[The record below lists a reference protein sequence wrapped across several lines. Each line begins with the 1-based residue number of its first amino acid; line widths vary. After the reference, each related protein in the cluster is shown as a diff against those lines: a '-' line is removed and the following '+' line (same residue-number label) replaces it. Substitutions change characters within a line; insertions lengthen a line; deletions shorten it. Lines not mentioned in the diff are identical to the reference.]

1 MVGAWP
7 TCVNGAAPKSSTL
20 VRMDA
25 NAKVYGLMDLS
36 PEQMISYMPAE
47 DEQEYVESLV
57 NKSKDG
63 SLTEIEKAELDYFV
77 QMEHLLQMMRSRAAK
92 ILATRHAA

>member
-1 MVGAWP
+1 
-7 TCVNGAAPKSSTL
+7 
-20 VRMDA
+20 MDA

-36 PEQMISYMPAE
+36 PEQMVSYIPAE
-47 DEQEYVESLV
+47 DEQEYVENLV

-63 SLTEIEKAELDYFV
+63 TLTEIEKAELDYFV

>member
-1 MVGAWP
+1 
-7 TCVNGAAPKSSTL
+7 
-20 VRMDA
+20 MDPD
-25 NAKVYGLMDLS
+25 AKVYGLMDLS
-36 PEQMISYMPAE
+36 PEQMVSYIPAE
-47 DEQEYVESLV
+47 DEQEYVEKLV

-63 SLTEIEKAELDYFV
+63 TLTEIEKAELDYFV

>member
-1 MVGAWP
+1 
-7 TCVNGAAPKSSTL
+7 
-20 VRMDA
+20 MDPD
-25 NAKVYGLMDLS
+25 AKVYGLMDLS
-36 PEQMISYMPAE
+36 PEQMVSYIPAE
-47 DEQEYVESLV
+47 DEQEYVENLV

-63 SLTEIEKAELDYFV
+63 TLTEIEKAELDYFV

>member
-1 MVGAWP
+1 
-7 TCVNGAAPKSSTL
+7 
-20 VRMDA
+20 MDA
-25 NAKVYGLMDLS
+25 DAKVYGLMDLS
-36 PEQMISYMPAE
+36 PEQMVSYIPAE
-47 DEQEYVESLV
+47 DEQEYVENLV

-63 SLTEIEKAELDYFV
+63 TLTEIEKAELDYFV

>member
-1 MVGAWP
+1 
-7 TCVNGAAPKSSTL
+7 
-20 VRMDA
+20 MDED
-25 NAKVYGLMDLS
+25 AKVYGLMDLS
-36 PEQMISYMPAE
+36 PEQMVSYIPAE
-47 DEQEYVESLV
+47 DEQEYVENLV

-63 SLTEIEKAELDYFV
+63 TLTEIEKAELDYFV

>member
-1 MVGAWP
+1 
-7 TCVNGAAPKSSTL
+7 
-20 VRMDA
+20 MDA
-25 NAKVYGLMDLS
+25 NAKAYGLMDLS
-36 PEQMISYMPAE
+36 PEQMVSYIPAE
-47 DEQEYVESLV
+47 DEQEYVENLV

-63 SLTEIEKAELDYFV
+63 TLTEIEKAELDYFV

>member
-1 MVGAWP
+1 
-7 TCVNGAAPKSSTL
+7 
-20 VRMDA
+20 MDA
-25 NAKVYGLMDLS
+25 DAKVYGLMDLS
-36 PEQMISYMPAE
+36 PEQMVSYIPAE
-47 DEQEYVESLV
+47 DEQEYVENLV

-63 SLTEIEKAELDYFV
+63 TLTEIEKAELDYFI

>member
-1 MVGAWP
+1 
-7 TCVNGAAPKSSTL
+7 
-20 VRMDA
+20 
-25 NAKVYGLMDLS
+25 MDLS
-36 PEQMISYMPAE
+36 PEQMVSYIPAE
-47 DEQEYVESLV
+47 DEQEYVEDLV

-63 SLTEIEKAELDYFV
+63 TLTEIEKAELDYFV

>member
-1 MVGAWP
+1 MVGALP
-7 TCVNGAAPKSSTL
+7 TCANGATPKSSTL
-20 VRMDA
+20 VEVDA

-36 PEQMISYMPAE
+36 PEQMVSYMPAE
-47 DEQEYVESLV
+47 DEQEYVENLV

-63 SLTEIEKAELDYFV
+63 TLTEIEKAELDYFV

>member
-1 MVGAWP
+1 
-7 TCVNGAAPKSSTL
+7 
-20 VRMDA
+20 
-25 NAKVYGLMDLS
+25 MDLS
-36 PEQMISYMPAE
+36 PEQMVSYIPAE
-47 DEQEYVESLV
+47 DEQEYVENLV

-63 SLTEIEKAELDYFV
+63 TLAEIEKAELDYFV